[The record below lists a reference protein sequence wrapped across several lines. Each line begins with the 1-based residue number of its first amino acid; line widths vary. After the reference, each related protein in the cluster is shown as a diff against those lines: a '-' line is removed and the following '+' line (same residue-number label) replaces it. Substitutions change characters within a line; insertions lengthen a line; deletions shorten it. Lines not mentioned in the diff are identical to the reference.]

1 MSSDILFLPAYLK
14 QESKNFTSS
23 LIPGFRCLKYK
34 KEKLEK
40 KSFRWVLMALGGAI
54 LIAVIFVFAN
64 AGSAESGGTPGIAV
78 EEQSIDMGYIKL
90 GETRTLNIKVTN
102 TGNGTLRFKEKPY
115 IEVLE
120 GCCPPQLTVGKMALK
135 PGESTHVQSP
145 PFMMHEGMDG
155 KHDFAIHLKT
165 NDPKNPDFLVHVL
178 SDWGP

>member
-1 MSSDILFLPAYLK
+1 MSK
-14 QESKNFTSS
+14 
-23 LIPGFRCLKYK
+23 KYK
-34 KEKLEK
+34 KKKLQK
-40 KSFRWVLMALGGAI
+40 KSFLWALVAVGGVLLVAA
-54 LIAVIFVFAN
+54 IFVFAN
-64 AGSAESGGTPGIAV
+64 PGSADSGGTPGIAV
-78 EEQSIDMGYIKL
+78 EEQNIDMGYIKL

-135 PGESTHVQSP
+135 PGESTYVQSP